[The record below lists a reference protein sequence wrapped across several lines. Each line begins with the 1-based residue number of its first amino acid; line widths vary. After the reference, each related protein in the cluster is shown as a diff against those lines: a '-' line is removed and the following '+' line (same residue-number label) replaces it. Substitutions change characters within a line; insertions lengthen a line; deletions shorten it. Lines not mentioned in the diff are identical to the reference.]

1 MRRFPRFS
9 SSDRPPPASQYFSN
23 FLSTSYGTRSI
34 MTSRGTKL
42 SCSLFALQHP
52 YNRARPPS
60 FCLLLSILSLS
71 FALFVLIQL
80 RLGLLCRLYPMKK
93 KVKYIHDSKLSSLEE
108 TSIDDCSPPSTR
120 LHDRLTFS
128 TSTSRDCY
136 IDLTRLRIECYS
148 TFDYQKSIDDIAG
161 RNRMTVFS
169 FLRCWSECLLRSLY
183 WCVITSM

>member
-1 MRRFPRFS
+1 MSP
-9 SSDRPPPASQYFSN
+9 
-23 FLSTSYGTRSI
+23 
-34 MTSRGTKL
+34 
-42 SCSLFALQHP
+42 
-52 YNRARPPS
+52 
-60 FCLLLSILSLS
+60 LLNEEEG
-71 FALFVLIQL
+71 
-80 RLGLLCRLYPMKK
+80 R
-93 KVKYIHDSKLSSLEE
+93 VKYIHDSKLSSLEE

-183 WCVITSM
+183 WCVIASICE